1 MSSTRILESE
11 QIERKLQR
19 IARQI
24 IEEFHTEDVLHL
36 ITIAGNGEPVGKRIG
51 EIIEAI
57 GGWKVQSFGPH
68 AQQSQSPRRRYRLS
82 VASETLTGQSVIVL
96 DDVLNSGKTL
106 MYAVHHILSAGPKR
120 VATAVLIDRIHRSFP
135 VRADFCGLTLS
146 TNLKEHIE
154 VSIEASAS
162 ASDAATLHD

>member
-24 IEEFHTEDVLHL
+24 IEEFHTEAVLHL

-51 EIIEAI
+51 EIIEAV
-57 GGWKVQSFGPH
+57 GGLQVQASVLTLNKSNPLEGDI
-68 AQQSQSPRRRYRLS
+68 ALS

-154 VSIEASAS
+154 VIIKASAS

>member
-1 MSSTRILESE
+1 MSTTRILESE

-24 IEEFHTEDVLHL
+24 LEEFHEADVLHL

-51 EIIEAI
+51 AIVSEI
-57 GGWKVQSFGPH
+57 GGKTVH
-68 AQQSQSPRRRYRLS
+68 ASTLALNKTNPLDSTIDLSSPLESLQGQQ
-82 VASETLTGQSVIVL
+82 VIIL

-106 MYAVHHILSAGPKR
+106 MYAVHHILGAGPAR

-154 VSIEASAS
+154 VSIESVASATDE
-162 ASDAATLHD
+162 AVLHD

>member
-1 MSSTRILESE
+1 MTSTRILESE

-24 IEEFHTEDVLHL
+24 IEEFHTEHVLHL

-51 EIIEAI
+51 EIIEAV
-57 GGWKVQSFGPH
+57 GGLQVQASVLTLNKSNPLEGDI
-68 AQQSQSPRRRYRLS
+68 ALS
-82 VASETLTGQSVIVL
+82 VASETLSGQSVIVL

-120 VATAVLIDRIHRSFP
+120 VATAVLIDRIHRLFP

>member
-24 IEEFHTEDVLHL
+24 LEEFHEADVLHL
-36 ITIAGNGEPVGKRIG
+36 ISIAGNGEPVGLRIG
-51 EIIEAI
+51 AIVAEIGGKTVHTSTLTLNKSNPLEEAI
-57 GGWKVQSFGPH
+57 VLSQPLDELKS
-68 AQQSQSPRRRYRLS
+68 QQ
-82 VASETLTGQSVIVL
+82 VIIL

-106 MYAVHHILSAGPKR
+106 MYAVHHILGAGPAR

-154 VSIEASAS
+154 VSIEASPS
-162 ASDAATLHD
+162 ASDAAVLHD

>member
-24 IEEFHTEDVLHL
+24 LEEFHKFPELHL
-36 ITIAGNGEPVGKRIG
+36 VSIAGNGEPMGKRLGAIVA
-51 EIIEAI
+51 EI
-57 GGWKVQSFGPH
+57 GGCKVH
-68 AQQSQSPRRRYRLS
+68 ASTLKLNKTAPLDSPI
-82 VASETLTGQSVIVL
+82 TLTCEMTSLKNQHVIVV

-106 MYAVHHILSAGPKR
+106 MYAVHHILNSGPQR

-135 VRADFCGLTLS
+135 VRADFCGLSLS

-154 VSIEASAS
+154 VRLEDRSSPSDEAV
-162 ASDAATLHD
+162 LHD

>member
-24 IEEFHTEDVLHL
+24 IEEFHTEAMLHL

-51 EIIEAI
+51 EIIEAV
-57 GGWKVQSFGPH
+57 GGLQVQASVLTLNKSNPLEGDI
-68 AQQSQSPRRRYRLS
+68 ALS
-82 VASETLTGQSVIVL
+82 VASETLSGQSVIVL

-154 VSIEASAS
+154 VIIKASAS

>member
-51 EIIEAI
+51 EIIEAV
-57 GGWKVQSFGPH
+57 GGLQVQASVLTLNKSNPLEGDI
-68 AQQSQSPRRRYRLS
+68 ALN
-82 VASETLTGQSVIVL
+82 VASETLSGQSVIVL

>member
-1 MSSTRILESE
+1 MSSTRILESD

-24 IEEFHTEDVLHL
+24 IEEFHTEKVLHL

-51 EIIEAI
+51 EIIAAI
-57 GGWKVQSFGPH
+57 GGLQVQSSVLTLNKTKPLAGNI
-68 AQQSQSPRRRYRLS
+68 ALS
-82 VASETLTGQSVIVL
+82 VPSESLAGQSVIVL

>member
-51 EIIEAI
+51 EIIEAV
-57 GGWKVQSFGPH
+57 GGLQVQ
-68 AQQSQSPRRRYRLS
+68 A
-82 VASETLTGQSVIVL
+82 
-96 DDVLNSGKTL
+96 
-106 MYAVHHILSAGPKR
+106 
-120 VATAVLIDRIHRSFP
+120 RSS
-135 VRADFCGLTLS
+135 RS
-146 TNLKEHIE
+146 TNPIPSKAISH
-154 VSIEASAS
+154 
-162 ASDAATLHD
+162 

>member
-1 MSSTRILESE
+1 MSSTRILESD

-24 IEEFHTEDVLHL
+24 IEEFHTEEVLHL

-51 EIIEAI
+51 EIIAAI
-57 GGWKVQSFGPH
+57 GGLQVQSSVLTLNKTKPLVGNIV
-68 AQQSQSPRRRYRLS
+68 LS
-82 VASETLTGQSVIVL
+82 VPSESLAGQSVIVL

>member
-24 IEEFHTEDVLHL
+24 IEEFHTEDALHL

-51 EIIEAI
+51 EIIEAV
-57 GGWKVQSFGPH
+57 GGLQVQASVLTLNKSNPLEGDI
-68 AQQSQSPRRRYRLS
+68 SLS
-82 VASETLTGQSVIVL
+82 VASETLSGQSVIVL

-106 MYAVHHILSAGPKR
+106 MYAVHHILSTGPKR

>member
-1 MSSTRILESE
+1 MSSTRILESD

-24 IEEFHTEDVLHL
+24 IEEFHAEDTLHL
-36 ITIAGNGEPVGKRIG
+36 ITIAGNGEPVGKRVG
-51 EIIEAI
+51 EIIEAV
-57 GGWKVQSFGPH
+57 GGLQIQASVLTLNKSNPLEGEITL
-68 AQQSQSPRRRYRLS
+68 SQSLES
-82 VASETLTGQSVIVL
+82 LAGQPVIVL

-154 VSIEASAS
+154 VSINPSAS
-162 ASDAATLHD
+162 ASDAAMLHD

>member
-51 EIIEAI
+51 EIIEAV
-57 GGWKVQSFGPH
+57 GGLQVQASVLTLNKSNPLEGDIAF
-68 AQQSQSPRRRYRLS
+68 S
-82 VASETLTGQSVIVL
+82 VASETLSGQSVVVL

-154 VSIEASAS
+154 VIIKASAS

>member
-1 MSSTRILESE
+1 MSSTRILESD

-24 IEEFHTEDVLHL
+24 IEEFHTEDELHL

-51 EIIEAI
+51 EIIGTI
-57 GGWKVQSFGPH
+57 GGLQVQTSILTLKNSNPLEGDI
-68 AQQSQSPRRRYRLS
+68 ALSQSLD
-82 VASETLTGQSVIVL
+82 TLAGQSVIVL

-135 VRADFCGLTLS
+135 IRADFCGLTLS
-146 TNLKEHIE
+146 TNLKEHVE

>member
-1 MSSTRILESE
+1 MSSTRILESD

-24 IEEFHTEDVLHL
+24 IEEFHTEDGLHL

-57 GGWKVQSFGPH
+57 GGLEVKPSVLTLNKANPLEGDI
-68 AQQSQSPRRRYRLS
+68 ALS
-82 VASETLTGQSVIVL
+82 AASETLTGQSVIVL

-154 VSIEASAS
+154 VSIEPAASP
-162 ASDAATLHD
+162 SDAATLHD

>member
-24 IEEFHTEDVLHL
+24 IEEFHTEAVLHL

-51 EIIEAI
+51 EIIEAV
-57 GGWKVQSFGPH
+57 GGLQVQASILTLNKSNPLEGDI
-68 AQQSQSPRRRYRLS
+68 ALS
-82 VASETLTGQSVIVL
+82 VASETLSGQSVIVL

>member
-24 IEEFHTEDVLHL
+24 IEEFHTEAVLHL

-51 EIIEAI
+51 EIIEAV
-57 GGWKVQSFGPH
+57 GGLQVQASVLTLNKSNPLEGDI
-68 AQQSQSPRRRYRLS
+68 ALS
-82 VASETLTGQSVIVL
+82 VASETLSGQSVIVL

-106 MYAVHHILSAGPKR
+106 MYAVHHILNAGPKR

>member
-24 IEEFHTEDVLHL
+24 IEEFHTEAVLHL

-51 EIIEAI
+51 EIIEAV
-57 GGWKVQSFGPH
+57 GGLQVQASVLTLNKSNPLEGDI
-68 AQQSQSPRRRYRLS
+68 ALS

>member
-1 MSSTRILESE
+1 MSSTRILESD

-51 EIIEAI
+51 EIIEAV
-57 GGWKVQSFGPH
+57 GGLQVQASVLTLNKSNPLEGDI
-68 AQQSQSPRRRYRLS
+68 ALS
-82 VASETLTGQSVIVL
+82 VASETLSGQSVIVL

>member
-1 MSSTRILESE
+1 MSSTRILESD

-24 IEEFHTEDVLHL
+24 IEEFHTEAILHL

-57 GGWKVQSFGPH
+57 GGLQVQSSVLTLNKTKPLAGNI
-68 AQQSQSPRRRYRLS
+68 ALS
-82 VASETLTGQSVIVL
+82 VPSESLAGQSVIVL